1 MGQIYNSKKL
11 MDDIARLQSSH
22 DLIELLSGIQQS
34 MAIYESGIQ
43 EVLTKLEILQ
53 RDARFSKHNPIESI
67 KSRVKSPMSILEKM
81 HRKGF
86 PISLESIK
94 TNLND
99 IAGIRVICPFI
110 EDIYTVADM
119 LTRQDDLKVL
129 EKKDYIQNPKPNGYR
144 SYHMILKMPVRFL
157 GNTSETAALPCLEVQ
172 IRTIAMDC
180 WASIEHEL
188 KYKHDIANPELMQ
201 QELKHCSDQ
210 IASTDLS
217 LSTLK
222 ELILTPN
229 ADPDAN
235 SNTSA
240 GAEKPVA
247 SDCRGI
253 PLG

>member
-119 LTRQDDLKVL
+119 LTRQDDLKVV

-144 SYHMILKMPVRFL
+144 SLHLTIRLPVFFAEKEIHVPVEIQL
-157 GNTSETAALPCLEVQ
+157 
-172 IRTIAMDC
+172 RTIAMDF
-180 WASIEHEL
+180 WASLEHTIRYKKNLPINTEIETEL
-188 KYKHDIANPELMQ
+188 KECADSSREWDSKMEHL
-201 QELKHCSDQ
+201 LH
-210 IASTDLS
+210 
-217 LSTLK
+217 
-222 ELILTPN
+222 ILT
-229 ADPDAN
+229 
-235 SNTSA
+235 
-240 GAEKPVA
+240 
-247 SDCRGI
+247 
-253 PLG
+253 

>member
-144 SYHMILKMPVRFL
+144 SYHLVLSVPVFFVRPQGAGAGRGPAAHHRHGFL
-157 GNTSETAALPCLEVQ
+157 GKPGTSNPLQSQPRSPGLCSWRTARVCGHHLPDRPKDAAPFQ
-172 IRTIAMDC
+172 
-180 WASIEHEL
+180 
-188 KYKHDIANPELMQ
+188 
-201 QELKHCSDQ
+201 
-210 IASTDLS
+210 
-217 LSTLK
+217 
-222 ELILTPN
+222 
-229 ADPDAN
+229 ADPLY
-235 SNTSA
+235 
-240 GAEKPVA
+240 GGQK
-247 SDCRGI
+247 G
-253 PLG
+253 LGQRADSFRRKISSQK

>member
-144 SYHMILKMPVRFL
+144 SYHLVLSVPVFL
-157 GNTSETAALPCLEVQ
+157 SDHKELVRVEVQ
-172 IRTIAMDC
+172 LRTIAMDF
-180 WASIEHEL
+180 WAALDHQLHYKKEYIFTPEMAAEL
-188 KYKHDIANPELMQ
+188 KKCADVSSEL
-201 QELKHCSDQ
+201 DQ
-210 IASTDLS
+210 MMNGLCVKIHAEEGCDTKKKS
-217 LSTLK
+217 LF
-222 ELILTPN
+222 
-229 ADPDAN
+229 
-235 SNTSA
+235 
-240 GAEKPVA
+240 
-247 SDCRGI
+247 
-253 PLG
+253 

>member
-119 LTRQDDLKVL
+119 LTRQDDLKVV

-144 SYHMILKMPVRFL
+144 SLHLIVETPIFL
-157 GNTSETAALPCLEVQ
+157 HDQKRLMKVEVQ
-172 IRTIAMDC
+172 FRTISMDW
-180 WASIEHEL
+180 WASLEHKIRYKKNLPEMEYVEREL
-188 KYKHDIANPELMQ
+188 YECAEISAQLDARMEKLQKIAAQATEG
-201 QELKHCSDQ
+201 KDR
-210 IASTDLS
+210 ALS
-217 LSTLK
+217 S
-222 ELILTPN
+222 
-229 ADPDAN
+229 
-235 SNTSA
+235 
-240 GAEKPVA
+240 
-247 SDCRGI
+247 
-253 PLG
+253 

>member
-144 SYHMILKMPVRFL
+144 SYHLVLSVPVFL
-157 GNTSETAALPCLEVQ
+157 SDHKDLVRVEVQ
-172 IRTIAMDC
+172 LRTIAMDF
-180 WASIEHEL
+180 WASLEHQIHYKASHEVPDCVVGEL
-188 KYKHDIANPELMQ
+188 RECADIISQTDQRMQ
-201 QELKHCSDQ
+201 RLSKQ
-210 IASTDLS
+210 IRCMED
-217 LSTLK
+217 K
-222 ELILTPN
+222 K
-229 ADPDAN
+229 D
-235 SNTSA
+235 
-240 GAEKPVA
+240 
-247 SDCRGI
+247 
-253 PLG
+253 

>member
-144 SYHMILKMPVRFL
+144 SYHMIVEIPVFFSKGKTPMRA
-157 GNTSETAALPCLEVQ
+157 EIQ
-172 IRTIAMDC
+172 IRTNGMDF
-180 WASIEHEL
+180 WATLEHQLRYKQNIEEMDGYEEVSDEL
-188 KYKHDIANPELMQ
+188 LNCARAVIDMDNEMQRIKDKIGQFHDI
-201 QELKHCSDQ
+201 
-210 IASTDLS
+210 
-217 LSTLK
+217 
-222 ELILTPN
+222 
-229 ADPDAN
+229 
-235 SNTSA
+235 
-240 GAEKPVA
+240 
-247 SDCRGI
+247 
-253 PLG
+253 

>member
-119 LTRQDDLKVL
+119 LTRQDDLKVV

-144 SYHMILKMPVRFL
+144 SLHLVVNVPFVISEGTMVLPVEIQL
-157 GNTSETAALPCLEVQ
+157 
-172 IRTIAMDC
+172 RTIAMDM
-180 WASIEHEL
+180 WASLEHEL
-188 KYKHDIANPELMQ
+188 RYKSERQFTDDDAARLR
-201 QELKHCSDQ
+201 LCSDAISEIDQ
-210 IASTDLS
+210 EMQDIYQG
-217 LSTLK
+217 K
-222 ELILTPN
+222 EPRYH
-229 ADPDAN
+229 A
-235 SNTSA
+235 
-240 GAEKPVA
+240 
-247 SDCRGI
+247 
-253 PLG
+253 